1 MSEQHLNDF
10 WTKCEDKLKYY
21 TALFNFDMHSKGFEV
36 QYKILDKTPIAVCY
50 TLIMTYQQQNAQC
63 AEVLLPSM
71 NVTQEII
78 SSIRQL
84 LYAIQH

>member
-1 MSEQHLNDF
+1 MSEQHLNNF
-10 WTKCEDKLKYY
+10 WIKCEDKLKYY
-21 TALFNFDMHSKGFEV
+21 TTLFNFDMRSKGFKV

-63 AEVLLPSM
+63 ADILLSSM
-71 NVTQEII
+71 NVTQEIV

>member
-1 MSEQHLNDF
+1 MSEQHLNNF
-10 WTKCEDKLKYY
+10 WTKCEEKLKYY
-21 TALFNFDMHSKGFEV
+21 TTLFNFDMHLKGFKV

-50 TLIMTYQQQNAQC
+50 TLIMTCQQQNAQH
-63 AEVLLPSM
+63 ADVLLSSM
-71 NVTQEII
+71 NVTQEIV